1 MNSPVDPAI
10 TGRYISQLPLD
21 DPQRQ
26 ALIQNLERGDGGL
39 ADIHRA
45 LGRAVPTPDN
55 TEPGGGALLGSV
67 AARLKLGW
75 GEILERAKALTLDHQ
90 GRTCIEST
98 PPIVRTR
105 MVPEPWHTNVL
116 RLSWWRLLHKKNRTV
131 ELPPAQS
138 VDRSGWRKVAG
149 VRRATLLVLMLVQ
162 TVIATWHMKS
172 VLPYQG
178 WALIDLQEVFQQ
190 PLQESARQILPYV
203 VQTSIL
209 LLFALLFCWVSVGF
223 WTALMGFFQ
232 LLKGHDQYNISATTL
247 GDEPIPR
254 EARTALVMPIANE
267 DVPRVFAGL
276 RATFESLKATGQLE
290 HFDIFVLSDSN
301 DPDTCVA
308 EQKAWLEV
316 CRSVDGFGH
325 IFYRRRRR
333 RVKRKSGN
341 IDDFCRRWGSSYRYM
356 VVLDADSVMSG
367 DCLTSLVRL
376 MEANP
381 GAGIIQTAPKAS
393 GMDTLYA
400 RMQQFATRVYGP
412 LFTAGLNF
420 WQLGES
426 HYWGHN
432 AIIRVKPFIEH
443 CALAPLPGKG
453 AFAGDIL
460 SHDFVEAAL
469 MRRAGWGVW
478 IAYDLPGS
486 YEELPPNLLDEL
498 KRDRRWCHGNLMNFR
513 LFLVKGMHT
522 VHRFVFLTGVM
533 SYLSA
538 PLWFVFLALSTGL
551 LAIHTLMVPEYF
563 LQPNQLYPLW
573 PQWHPQ
579 EAIALF
585 SATLTLL
592 FLPKLLSVLLICIQG
607 AHEYGGR
614 ARLLL
619 SMLLESLFSMLA
631 APVRMLFHTVFVSAA
646 FLGWSVQW
654 NSPQRAD
661 NATPWSEALRRHGPQ
676 MLLGV
681 LWMALVGWLDP
692 AFLWW
697 LAPIVVSLILSAP
710 VSVIT
715 SRTGLGQAA
724 FRRKLFLIP
733 EEFQPPQ
740 ELASTDRY
748 TRENQANAL
757 ANGFIAATVDPI
769 YNALVCGM
777 ARARHAKVVAG
788 AESLREQR
796 MQQILDAGPNGAAE
810 AARWRL
816 LNDPDG
822 MAQLH
827 SRVWQDQRYQA
838 WRDAY
843 RPSDFG
849 DASSSETA
857 AASQG

>member
-1 MNSPVDPAI
+1 MSNPLEPSI
-10 TGRYISQLPLD
+10 TGRYIDQLPLD
-21 DPQRQ
+21 DEQRG
-26 ALIQNLERGDGGL
+26 ALCQEVAQGDGGL
-39 ADIHRA
+39 EDVHRA
-45 LGRAVPTPDN
+45 LGRRVSGDVYAKPS
-55 TEPGGGALLGSV
+55 GGDLLGSV
-67 AARLKLGW
+67 AARLTLGW
-75 GEILERAKALTLDHQ
+75 GETLQRANALARDHQ
-90 GRTCIEST
+90 DRVCITST

-116 RLSWWRLLHKKNRTV
+116 QLSWWRFLRKKNRTV
-131 ELPPAQS
+131 ELPPPV
-138 VDRSGWRKVAG
+138 VDRSGWRKVAAF
-149 VRRATLLVLMLVQ
+149 RRSTLLILMLVQ
-162 TVIATWHMKS
+162 TVVATWHMKS

-178 WALIDLQEVFQQ
+178 WALINLQEVFQQ
-190 PLQESARQILPYV
+190 PLLESARQILPYV

-209 LLFALLFCWVSVGF
+209 MLFALLFCWVSVGF

-232 LLKGHDQYNISATTL
+232 LLKGHDQYNISASTL
-247 GDEPIPR
+247 DEGPIPR
-254 EARTALVMPIANE
+254 GARTALVMPIANE

-276 RATFESLKATGQLE
+276 RATFESLKATGQME

-316 CRSVDGFGH
+316 CREVDGFGH

-367 DCLTSLVRL
+367 ECLTSLVRL

-432 AIIRVKPFIEH
+432 AIIRVQPFIEH

-453 AFAGDIL
+453 SFAGDIL

-538 PLWFVFLALSTGL
+538 PLWFTFLALSTGL

-579 EAIALF
+579 EAVALF

-614 ARLLL
+614 IRLVL
-619 SMLLESLFSMLA
+619 SMLLETLFSMLA
-631 APVRMLFHTVFVSAA
+631 APVRMLFHTVFVTAA

-661 NATPWSEALRRHGPQ
+661 NATPWGEALRRHGPQ
-676 MLLGV
+676 MLLGA
-681 LWMALVGWLDP
+681 LWTGLVAWLDP
-692 AFLWW
+692 SFLWW
-697 LAPIVVSLILSAP
+697 LAPIVVSLMLAAP

-715 SRTGLGQAA
+715 SRTGLGLAA

-733 EEFQPPQ
+733 EEFSPPE
-740 ELASTDRY
+740 ELSSTDRY

-757 ANGFIAATVDPI
+757 HEGFIAATVDPI

-777 ARARHAKVVAG
+777 ARARHAKVVPG
-788 AESLREQR
+788 AEVLREQR

-822 MAQLH
+822 MARLH
-827 SRVWQDQRYQA
+827 LRVWQDQQYQN

-843 RPSDFG
+843 RYPG
-849 DASSSETA
+849 IGNAPEQPA
-857 AASQG
+857 QG

>member
-1 MNSPVDPAI
+1 MTEHAQQSLAQQ
-10 TGRYISQLPLD
+10 YLAELPLD
-21 DPQRQ
+21 AEQRQ
-26 ALIQNLERGDGGL
+26 ALAGQMDRQKGKL
-39 ADIHRA
+39 ADAHRA
-45 LGRAVPTPDN
+45 LAQGTSDGNESPSDP
-55 TEPGGGALLGSV
+55 LGSV
-67 AARLKLGW
+67 AARLKLAW
-75 GEILERAKALTLDHQ
+75 GDLFERGGVLTKDHQ
-90 GRTCIEST
+90 GRTCIQST

-105 MVPEPWHTNVL
+105 MVPEPWHTSVL
-116 RLSWWRLLHKKNRTV
+116 RLSWWRLLFKKNRTV
-131 ELPPAQS
+131 EQPNAPQPI
-138 VDRSGWRKVAG
+138 DRSGWRRVAAY
-149 VRRATLLVLMLVQ
+149 RRAALLILMLAQ
-162 TVIATWHMKS
+162 TAIATWHMKA

-178 WALIDLQEVFQQ
+178 WALVSLQEVFLQ
-190 PLQESARQILPYV
+190 PWQESARQILPYV

-232 LLKGHDQYNISATTL
+232 LLKGRDRYNISATST
-247 GDEPIPR
+247 GNEPIPA

-276 RATFESLKATGQLE
+276 RATYESLLATGEIE

-308 EQKAWLEV
+308 EQKAWLEL
-316 CRSVDGFGH
+316 CREVDGFGH

-381 GAGIIQTAPKAS
+381 GAGIIQTGPKAS

-453 AFAGDIL
+453 SFAGDIL

-538 PLWFVFLALSTGL
+538 PLWFTFLALSTGL

-573 PQWHPQ
+573 PQWHPE

-592 FLPKLLSVLLICIQG
+592 FLPKLLSVLLILIQG
-607 AHEYGGR
+607 AKEYGGGV
-614 ARLLL
+614 RLVL
-619 SMLLESLFSMLA
+619 SMILETLFSMLL
-631 APVRMLFHTVFVSAA
+631 APVRMLFHTVFVTAA

-654 NSPQRAD
+654 KSPQRAD
-661 NATPWSEALRRHGPQ
+661 NATPWGEALRRHGSQ

-681 LWMALVGWLDP
+681 LWTALVAWLDP

-697 LAPIVVSLILSAP
+697 LAPIVVSLMLSAP
-710 VSVIT
+710 VSVLT
-715 SRTGLGQAA
+715 SRTGPGLAA

-733 EEFQPPQ
+733 EEYDPPA
-740 ELASTDRY
+740 ELAATDRY
-748 TRENQANAL
+748 NQQNQANAL
-757 ANGFIAATVDPI
+757 HNGFLAATVDPL
-769 YNALVCGM
+769 YNALVCAMG
-777 ARARHAKVVAG
+777 RARHAKVVPA
-788 AESLREQR
+788 AEVLREQR
-796 MQQILDAGPNGAAE
+796 MKEILAAGPDGPAE
-810 AARWRL
+810 ATRWRL

-822 MAQLH
+822 MARLH
-827 SRVWQDQRYQA
+827 HSIWQDEQHQA
-838 WRDAY
+838 WREAY
-843 RPSDFG
+843 YRR
-849 DASSSETA
+849 
-857 AASQG
+857 

>member
-1 MNSPVDPAI
+1 MTEHAQQSLGQQYLAE
-10 TGRYISQLPLD
+10 LPLD
-21 DPQRQ
+21 AGQRQ
-26 ALIQNLERGDGGL
+26 TLGEQVDQQGGEL
-39 ADIHRA
+39 ADVHRVLA
-45 LGRAVPTPDN
+45 QGTPT
-55 TEPGGGALLGSV
+55 GAGSTDHPLGSV
-67 AARLKLGW
+67 AVRLRLAW
-75 GEILERAKALTLDHQ
+75 GDLFERGGVLAEDHQ
-90 GRTCIEST
+90 GRTCIQST

-105 MVPEPWHTNVL
+105 MVPEPWHTSVL
-116 RLSWWRLLHKKNRTV
+116 RLSWWRLLFKKNRTV
-131 ELPPAQS
+131 EQPDAPHPL
-138 VDRSGWRKVAG
+138 DRSGWRRVAAY
-149 VRRATLLVLMLVQ
+149 RRAALLCLMLVQ
-162 TVIATWHMKS
+162 TAIATWHMKA

-178 WALIDLQEVFQQ
+178 WALVDLQEVYRQ
-190 PLQESARQILPYV
+190 PLQESARQILPYL

-232 LLKGHDQYNISATTL
+232 LLKGRDRYNISATSA
-247 GDEPIPR
+247 GNEPIPA

-276 RATFESLKATGQLE
+276 RATYESLLATGEIE

-308 EQKAWLEV
+308 EQKAWLEL
-316 CRSVDGFGH
+316 CREVDGFGH

-381 GAGIIQTAPKAS
+381 GAGIIQTGPKAS

-453 AFAGDIL
+453 SFAGDIL

-538 PLWFVFLALSTGL
+538 PLWFTFLALSTGL

-592 FLPKLLSVLLICIQG
+592 FLPKLLSVVLIWIQG
-607 AHEYGGR
+607 SKEYGGGI
-614 ARLLL
+614 RLLL
-619 SMLLESLFSMLA
+619 SMILETLFSMLL
-631 APVRMLFHTVFVSAA
+631 APVRMLFHTVFVTAA

-654 NSPQRAD
+654 KSPQRAD
-661 NATPWSEALRRHGPQ
+661 NATPWGEALRRHGSQ

-681 LWMALVGWLDP
+681 LWTALVAWLDP

-710 VSVIT
+710 VSVLT
-715 SRTGLGQAA
+715 SRTGPGLAA

-733 EEFQPPQ
+733 EEFDPPT
-740 ELASTDRY
+740 ELAATDRY
-748 TRENQANAL
+748 NQQNQANAL
-757 ANGFIAATVDPI
+757 QQGFIAATVDPS
-769 YNALVCGM
+769 YNALVCAM
-777 ARARHAKVVAG
+777 ARARHAKVVPA
-788 AESLREQR
+788 AEALREQR
-796 MQQILDAGPNGAAE
+796 MSEILEAGPDGAVE
-810 AARWRL
+810 ATRWRL

-822 MAQLH
+822 MARLH
-827 SRVWQDQRYQA
+827 HSIWQDEQYRA
-838 WRDAY
+838 WREAY
-843 RPSDFG
+843 NRR
-849 DASSSETA
+849 
-857 AASQG
+857 

>member
-1 MNSPVDPAI
+1 MSNPVEPSI

-21 DPQRQ
+21 EQQRQ
-26 ALIQNLERGDGGL
+26 ALSHEVEQGGGGL
-39 ADIHRA
+39 EDVHRA
-45 LGRAVPTPDN
+45 LGRSVSGNADAAPS
-55 TEPGGGALLGSV
+55 GGDLLGSV
-67 AARLKLGW
+67 AARLRLGW
-75 GEILERAKALTLDHQ
+75 GETLERARALGRDHQ
-90 GRTCIEST
+90 NRICINST

-116 RLSWWRLLHKKNRTV
+116 RLSWWRLLRKKNRTV
-131 ELPPAQS
+131 ELPAPI
-138 VDRSGWRKVAG
+138 VDRSGWRKVAAF
-149 VRRATLLVLMLVQ
+149 RRTTLLLLMLVQ

-209 LLFALLFCWVSVGF
+209 MLFALLFCWVSVGF

-232 LLKGHDQYNISATTL
+232 LLKGHDHYNISASTL
-247 GDEPIPR
+247 DDGPIPR

-276 RATFESLKATGQLE
+276 RATFESLKATGQME

-316 CRSVDGFGH
+316 CREVDGFGH

-432 AIIRVKPFIEH
+432 AIIRVQPFIEH

-453 AFAGDIL
+453 SFAGDIL

-538 PLWFVFLALSTGL
+538 PLWFTFLALSTGL

-614 ARLLL
+614 LRLVL
-619 SMLLESLFSMLA
+619 SMLLETLFSMLA
-631 APVRMLFHTVFVSAA
+631 APVRMLFHSVFVTAA

-661 NATPWSEALRRHGPQ
+661 NATPWGEALRRHGPQ
-676 MLLGV
+676 MLLGA
-681 LWMALVGWLDP
+681 LWTALVAWLDP
-692 AFLWW
+692 SFLWW
-697 LAPIVVSLILSAP
+697 LAPIVVSLMLAAP

-715 SRTGLGQAA
+715 SRTGLGLAA

-733 EEFQPPQ
+733 EEFNPPQ
-740 ELASTDRY
+740 ELSSTDRY

-757 ANGFIAATVDPI
+757 HNGFIAATVDPI

-777 ARARHAKVVAG
+777 ARARHAKVVHG
-788 AESLREQR
+788 AEVLREQR
-796 MQQILDAGPNGAAE
+796 MQQILDAGPDGAAE

-822 MAQLH
+822 MARLH
-827 SRVWQDQRYQA
+827 LRVWQDQRYQN

-843 RPSDFG
+843 RYPG
-849 DASSSETA
+849 LASTPQETI
-857 AASQG
+857 ASPQS

>member
-26 ALIQNLERGDGGL
+26 ALIQNLEQGDGGL

-45 LGRAVPTPDN
+45 LGRAVPTPDS

-75 GEILERAKALTLDHQ
+75 GETLERAKALTLDHQ

-757 ANGFIAATVDPI
+757 ANGFIAGTVDPI

-849 DASSSETA
+849 DASSSETV

>member
-1 MNSPVDPAI
+1 MSNSVEPSI

-21 DPQRQ
+21 DEQRQ
-26 ALIQNLERGDGGL
+26 ALSQRVAQGDGGL
-39 ADIHRA
+39 EDVHRA
-45 LGRAVPTPDN
+45 LGRSVSGSSDA
-55 TEPGGGALLGSV
+55 EPSGGDLLGSV
-67 AARLKLGW
+67 AARLQLGW
-75 GEILERAKALTLDHQ
+75 GETLERAKALVRDHQ
-90 GRTCIEST
+90 DRVCINST

-116 RLSWWRLLHKKNRTV
+116 RLSWWRFLRKKNRTV
-131 ELPPAQS
+131 ELPPPV
-138 VDRSGWRKVAG
+138 VDRSGWRQVAAF
-149 VRRATLLVLMLVQ
+149 RRTTLLVLMLVQ

-178 WALIDLQEVFQQ
+178 WALIDLQEVLQQ
-190 PLQESARQILPYV
+190 PLMESARQILPYV

-209 LLFALLFCWVSVGF
+209 MLFALLFCWVSVGF

-232 LLKGHDQYNISATTL
+232 LLKGHDHYNISASTL
-247 GDEPIPR
+247 DDGPIPR

-276 RATFESLKATGQLE
+276 RATFESLKATGQME

-316 CRSVDGFGH
+316 CREVDGFGH

-367 DCLTSLVRL
+367 ECLTSLVRL

-432 AIIRVKPFIEH
+432 AIIRVQPFIVH

-453 AFAGDIL
+453 SFAGDIL

-538 PLWFVFLALSTGL
+538 PLWFTFLALSTGL

-614 ARLLL
+614 LRLVL
-619 SMLLESLFSMLA
+619 SMLLETLFSMLA
-631 APVRMLFHTVFVSAA
+631 APVRMLFHTVFVTAA

-661 NATPWSEALRRHGPQ
+661 NATPWGEALRRHGPQ
-676 MLLGV
+676 MLLGA
-681 LWMALVGWLDP
+681 LWTGLVAWLDP
-692 AFLWW
+692 SFLWW
-697 LAPIVVSLILSAP
+697 LAPIVVSLMLAAP

-715 SRTGLGQAA
+715 SRTGLGLAA

-733 EEFQPPQ
+733 EEFNPPQ
-740 ELASTDRY
+740 ELSSTDRY

-757 ANGFIAATVDPI
+757 HDGFIAATVDPI

-777 ARARHAKVVAG
+777 ARARHAKVVHG
-788 AESLREQR
+788 AEVLREQR
-796 MQQILDAGPNGAAE
+796 MQQILDAGPDGAAE

-822 MAQLH
+822 MARLH
-827 SRVWQDQRYQA
+827 LRVWQDQQYQN

-843 RPSDFG
+843 RKPALVG
-849 DASSSETA
+849 DVSAETA
-857 AASQG
+857 QTPQS

>member
-1 MNSPVDPAI
+1 MTEHAQQSLAQQ
-10 TGRYISQLPLD
+10 YLAELPLD
-21 DPQRQ
+21 AEQRQ
-26 ALIQNLERGDGGL
+26 ALAEQMDRQRGEL
-39 ADIHRA
+39 ADAHRA
-45 LGRAVPTPDN
+45 LAQGTSDGNESPSDP
-55 TEPGGGALLGSV
+55 LGSV
-67 AARLKLGW
+67 AARLKLAW
-75 GEILERAKALTLDHQ
+75 GDLFERGGVLTKDHQ
-90 GRTCIEST
+90 GRTCIQST

-105 MVPEPWHTNVL
+105 MVPEPWHTSVL
-116 RLSWWRLLHKKNRTV
+116 RLSWWRLLFKKNRTV
-131 ELPPAQS
+131 EQPNAPQPI
-138 VDRSGWRKVAG
+138 DRSGWRRVAAY
-149 VRRATLLVLMLVQ
+149 RRAALLILMLAQ
-162 TVIATWHMKS
+162 TAIATWHMKA

-178 WALIDLQEVFQQ
+178 WALVSLQEVFLQ
-190 PLQESARQILPYV
+190 PWQESARQILPYV

-232 LLKGHDQYNISATTL
+232 LLKGRDRYNISATST
-247 GDEPIPR
+247 GNEPIPA

-276 RATFESLKATGQLE
+276 RATYESLLATGEIE

-308 EQKAWLEV
+308 EQKAWLEL
-316 CRSVDGFGH
+316 CREVDGFGH

-381 GAGIIQTAPKAS
+381 GAGIIQTGPKAS

-453 AFAGDIL
+453 SFAGDIL

-538 PLWFVFLALSTGL
+538 PLWFTFLALSTGL

-573 PQWHPQ
+573 PQWHPE

-592 FLPKLLSVLLICIQG
+592 FLPKLLSVLLILNQG
-607 AHEYGGR
+607 AKEYGGGV
-614 ARLLL
+614 RLVLSMIL
-619 SMLLESLFSMLA
+619 ETPFSMLL
-631 APVRMLFHTVFVSAA
+631 APVRMLFHTVFVTAA

-654 NSPQRAD
+654 KSPQRAD
-661 NATPWSEALRRHGPQ
+661 NATPWGEALRRHGSQ

-681 LWMALVGWLDP
+681 LWTALVAWLDP

-710 VSVIT
+710 VSVLT
-715 SRTGLGQAA
+715 SRTGPGLAA

-733 EEFQPPQ
+733 EEYDPPA
-740 ELASTDRY
+740 ELAATDRY
-748 TRENQANAL
+748 NQQNQANAL
-757 ANGFIAATVDPI
+757 HNGFLAATVDPL
-769 YNALVCGM
+769 YNALVCAMG
-777 ARARHAKVVAG
+777 RARHAKVVPA
-788 AESLREQR
+788 AEVLREQR
-796 MQQILDAGPNGAAE
+796 MKEILAAGPDGPAE
-810 AARWRL
+810 ATRWRL

-822 MAQLH
+822 MARLH
-827 SRVWQDQRYQA
+827 HSIWQDEQHQA
-838 WRDAY
+838 WREAY
-843 RPSDFG
+843 YRR
-849 DASSSETA
+849 
-857 AASQG
+857 

>member
-1 MNSPVDPAI
+1 MSNPLEPSI
-10 TGRYISQLPLD
+10 TGRYIDQLPLD
-21 DPQRQ
+21 DEQRG
-26 ALIQNLERGDGGL
+26 ALCQEVAQGDGGL
-39 ADIHRA
+39 EDVHRA
-45 LGRAVPTPDN
+45 LGRRVSGDVYAKPS
-55 TEPGGGALLGSV
+55 GGDLLGSV
-67 AARLKLGW
+67 AARLTLGW
-75 GEILERAKALTLDHQ
+75 GETLQHANALARDHQ
-90 GRTCIEST
+90 DRVCITST

-116 RLSWWRLLHKKNRTV
+116 QLSWWRFLRKKNRTV
-131 ELPPAQS
+131 ELPPPV
-138 VDRSGWRKVAG
+138 VDRSGWRKVAAF
-149 VRRATLLVLMLVQ
+149 RRSTLLILMLVQ
-162 TVIATWHMKS
+162 TVVATWHMKS

-178 WALIDLQEVFQQ
+178 WALINLQEVFQQ
-190 PLQESARQILPYV
+190 PLLESARQILPYV

-209 LLFALLFCWVSVGF
+209 MLFALLFCWVSVGF

-232 LLKGHDQYNISATTL
+232 LLKGHDQYNISASNL
-247 GDEPIPR
+247 DEGPIPR
-254 EARTALVMPIANE
+254 GARTALVMPIANE

-276 RATFESLKATGQLE
+276 RATFESLKATGQME

-316 CRSVDGFGH
+316 CREVDGFGH

-367 DCLTSLVRL
+367 ECLTSLVRL

-432 AIIRVKPFIEH
+432 AIIRVQPFIEH

-453 AFAGDIL
+453 SFAGDIL

-538 PLWFVFLALSTGL
+538 PLWFTFLALSTGL

-579 EAIALF
+579 EAVALF

-614 ARLLL
+614 IRLVL
-619 SMLLESLFSMLA
+619 SMLLETLFSMLA
-631 APVRMLFHTVFVSAA
+631 APVRMLFHTVFVTAA

-661 NATPWSEALRRHGPQ
+661 NATPWGEALRRHGPQ
-676 MLLGV
+676 MLLGA
-681 LWMALVGWLDP
+681 LWTGLVAWLDP
-692 AFLWW
+692 SFLWW
-697 LAPIVVSLILSAP
+697 LAPIVVSLMLAAP

-715 SRTGLGQAA
+715 SRTGLGLAA

-733 EEFQPPQ
+733 EEFSPPE
-740 ELASTDRY
+740 ELSSTDRY

-757 ANGFIAATVDPI
+757 HEGFIAATVDPI

-777 ARARHAKVVAG
+777 ARARHAKVVPG
-788 AESLREQR
+788 AEVLREQR

-822 MAQLH
+822 MARLH
-827 SRVWQDQRYQA
+827 LRVWQDQQYQN

-843 RPSDFG
+843 RYPG
-849 DASSSETA
+849 IGNAPEQPA
-857 AASQG
+857 QG